1 MTDTYDYINEDGKNY
16 KIIFSIQDVNFLHI
30 NIIDGINNDI
40 YTSSYYLD
48 NLNEKFIH
56 IIFFKTIKDFLK
68 CCIDN
73 ILKKPLF

>member
-40 YTSSYYLD
+40 YSSSYYLD
-48 NLNEKFIH
+48 NLNEKFNN
-56 IIFFKTIKDFLK
+56 IFLFKTIKDFQNYY
-68 CCIDN
+68 IDN
-73 ILKKPLF
+73 IKKPLF